1 MTKTQAHA
9 ILDRI
14 KRKDRNPVSLAETNS
29 ALERTGD
36 LCRASGESLCADGYE
51 PSDYRPCQTHEQT
64 ANVGFSYSKYLD
76 YSKTEGITQ

>member
-14 KRKDRNPVSLAETNS
+14 KRQHKQYVSLAETNQ

-36 LCRASGESLCADGYE
+36 ICRTSSPTLRFDGHE
-51 PSDYRPCQTHEQT
+51 PSDYRPRSVYVKSAEI
-64 ANVGFSYSKYLD
+64 GFSYSRYLD
-76 YSKTEGITQ
+76 CGKTEGVTQ

>member
-1 MTKTQAHA
+1 MNKQQAHA

-14 KRKDRNPVSLAETNS
+14 KRKDRNPVSLVETNQ

-51 PSDYRPCQTHEQT
+51 PSDYRPRQTHEQ
-64 ANVGFSYSKYLD
+64 AAEVGFSYSKYLD
-76 YSKTEGITQ
+76 KKTD

>member
-14 KRKDRNPVSLAETNS
+14 KRNDKQYVSLAETNQ

-51 PSDYRPCQTHEQT
+51 QSDYRPRQTHEQT
-64 ANVGFSYSKYLD
+64 ADVGFSYSKYLD
-76 YSKTEGITQ
+76 CPKTERVTQ

>member
-14 KRKDRNPVSLAETNS
+14 KSGDPVSLAETNQ

-36 LCRASGESLCADGYE
+36 LSRPFSPTLCFDGHE
-51 PSDYRPCQTHEQT
+51 QRNNRPCQAHDQAAE
-64 ANVGFSYSKYLD
+64 VGFSYSKYLD
-76 YSKTEGITQ
+76 CPTTESAT

>member
-14 KRKDRNPVSLAETNS
+14 KRKDRNPVSLVETNQ

-51 PSDYRPCQTHEQT
+51 PSDYRPRQTHEQT
-64 ANVGFSYSKYLD
+64 ADVGFSYSGYLD
-76 YSKTEGITQ
+76 CPTNKGT

>member
-14 KRKDRNPVSLAETNS
+14 KRKEKHPVSLAETNN

-36 LCRASGESLCADGYE
+36 LCRTSSPTLRFDGHE
-51 PSDYRPCQTHEQT
+51 QSNYRPYKAHDQAAEI
-64 ANVGFSYSKYLD
+64 GFSYSAYLD
-76 YSKTEGITQ
+76 CPTTERTA

>member
-14 KRKDRNPVSLAETNS
+14 KRKDRHPVSLVETNT

-36 LCRASGESLCADGYE
+36 IPRLFGESLRFNGHE
-51 PSDYRPCQTHEQT
+51 QRNNRPCEAHDQAAE
-64 ANVGFSYSKYLD
+64 VGFSYSAYLD
-76 YSKTEGITQ
+76 CPTIERTA